1 MKNNYSRGSVGG
13 VILIVVG
20 IVLCFLLLGVLVKT
34 YKNSGMLSGGFV
46 PTAPTTTP
54 KKSTTSV
61 SSSNSGAGVIVEQEQ
76 GFVPASA
83 DCRMVIT
90 EPDDKDTVD
99 TPIFFSG
106 YLTGCG
112 TVSAQKLL
120 GNVTLYRYGTSDPLG
135 PALTLRNQ
143 SSVREGN
150 VNFSGYFNVPSNE
163 NADKGIM
170 KFKHFLPDG
179 STRTQDI
186 TVYF

>member
-1 MKNNYSRGSVGG
+1 MKKNYSRGSVGG

-34 YKNSGMLSGGFV
+34 YRNSGMFSNNFV
-46 PTAPTTTP
+46 PNSSTTTP
-54 KKSTTSV
+54 TKSSATPST
-61 SSSNSGAGVIVEQEQ
+61 SNSGGGVTVEQQQ

-90 EPDDKDTVD
+90 EPDDEDTVD
-99 TPIFFSG
+99 SPIYFSG

-120 GNVTLYRYGTSDPLG
+120 GNITLYRYGTSDALG
-135 PALTLRNQ
+135 PAITLRNQ
-143 SSVREGN
+143 TAVREGN
-150 VNFSGYFNVPSNE
+150 VNFSGYFNIPSNT
-163 NADKGIM
+163 NADKGVM

-186 TVYF
+186 IVYF